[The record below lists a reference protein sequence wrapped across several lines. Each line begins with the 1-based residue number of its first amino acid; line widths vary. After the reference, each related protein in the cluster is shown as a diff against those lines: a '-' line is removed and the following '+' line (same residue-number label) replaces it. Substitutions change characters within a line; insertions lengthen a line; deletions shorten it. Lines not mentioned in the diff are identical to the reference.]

1 MKIEINKIKQ
11 LFDSDISGYKISQE
25 TGLSQGLIYEYKRGD
40 KKVEN
45 MTLETAEKLM
55 KFIKE
60 NEMKEMI
67 YLRIVE
73 TETDGWIED
82 YDTLEEAN
90 NKADEYWYYLT
101 KYEKE
106 RTRVYVL
113 GLKKED
119 YDKVKNDET
128 DRWYG
133 DFADDS
139 LDTFDSDNL
148 K

>member
-45 MTLETAEKLM
+45 MTLDTATKLM
-55 KFIKE
+55 KFIEE

-133 DFADDS
+133 DFADNT
-139 LDTFDSDNL
+139 LDAFDSDNL